1 MALFEIRQDHL
12 DVSGQTTGFVDISSS
27 ATKKSLTCNRGERR
41 LSLCDSAT
49 ACRRSSCSV
58 GDVSCEKQQAIISEE
73 EVQVMAAVDAV
84 VPAAVL
90 GYEPGA
96 VY

>member
-27 ATKKSLTCNRGERR
+27 ATKKSLICNRGERR

-49 ACRRSSCSV
+49 ACGRSSCSV

-73 EVQVMAAVDAV
+73 EVQVVAAVDAV